1 MPATSEAADQPLGYL
16 LYRVGAVLQPAVTAA
31 LRPLG
36 LTLPELV
43 CMKVLSA
50 WPGMS
55 NAELARANNVSP
67 QAMNNVLLHLQE
79 MDVVTRP
86 ASVSSGRALPAQLTR
101 QGKALLKRA
110 EAAVEGAEEQVL
122 TDLTSAQRRELK
134 RLLGT
139 IGAAAPTPLEL
150 AADGR
155 RAARRR

>member
-1 MPATSEAADQPLGYL
+1 MAVTTAAADQPLGYL
-16 LYRVGAVLQPAVTAA
+16 LYRAGAVLQPAVTAA

-43 CMKVLSA
+43 CMKILSA

-79 MDVVTRP
+79 MELVARP
-86 ASVSSGRALPAQLTR
+86 ASVSSGRALPAQLTK
-101 QGKALLKRA
+101 QGRTLLKRA
-110 EAAVEGAEEQVL
+110 EAAIEGAEDEVL
-122 TDLTSAQRRELK
+122 AKLTSAQRRDLK

-139 IGAAAPTPLEL
+139 IGAPAPTPPEL
-150 AADGR
+150 ADDGR
-155 RAARRR
+155 RARRR

>member
-1 MPATSEAADQPLGYL
+1 MSSTSAAAEQPLGYL
-16 LYRVGAVLQPAVTAA
+16 LYRAGAVLQPAVTAV

-43 CMKVLSA
+43 CMKILSA

-79 MDVVTRP
+79 MELVTRP
-86 ASVSSGRALPAQLTR
+86 ASVSSGRALPAQLTK
-101 QGKALLKRA
+101 QGRALLKRA
-110 EAAVEGAEEQVL
+110 EAAVQGAEEQVL
-122 TDLTSAQRRELK
+122 ANLTAAQRRDLK

-139 IGAAAPTPLEL
+139 IGAPAPMPPDL

-155 RAARRR
+155 RARRR